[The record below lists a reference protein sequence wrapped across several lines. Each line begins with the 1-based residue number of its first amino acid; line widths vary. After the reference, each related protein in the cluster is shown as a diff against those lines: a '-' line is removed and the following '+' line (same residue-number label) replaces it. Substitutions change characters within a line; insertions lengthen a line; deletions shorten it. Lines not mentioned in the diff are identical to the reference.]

1 MVMRG
6 VTAAL
11 TVCIGSLLLGRTFGM
26 CRCSLR
32 RGMTVAIGLSFLA
45 EVVIRGRILNLATA
59 GLHNLIFSSK
69 FHRDGIGESMS
80 VRSVEGSKQHEHRD
94 DTHKTS
100 CAGLRCRSQ
109 GGDGVWK

>member
-11 TVCIGSLLLGRTFGM
+11 TVCVGSLLLGRTFGI

-32 RGMTVAIGLSFLA
+32 RGMTVAIGMSFLA
-45 EVVIRGRILNLATA
+45 EVVIRGSIFDLATA

-69 FHRDGIGESMS
+69 FYRDSIGESMS
-80 VRSVEGSKQHEHRD
+80 VRSVEGSKQHEH
-94 DTHKTS
+94 
-100 CAGLRCRSQ
+100 
-109 GGDGVWK
+109 